1 VVALQ
6 ALALYSTRVY
16 SREGASTVTVHSPSG
31 AQHLFEVNQNNK
43 LLYQERALQDT
54 EGKYS
59 VEVKGS
65 ACASVQV
72 SEYTPPNTKVQDMD
86 LYITVN
92 FKHLRSVV
100 WLDSWF
106 MKYLYFP

>member
-6 ALALYSTRVY
+6 ALALYSTRVF
-16 SREGASTVTVHSPSG
+16 SREGTSTVTVQSPSG
-31 AQHLFEVNQNNK
+31 GQHLFNVNQNNK

-54 EGKYS
+54 EGKYT

-72 SEYTPPNTKVQDMD
+72 SEDTPPNPMLQD
-86 LYITVN
+86 LIYI
-92 FKHLRSVV
+92 L
-100 WLDSWF
+100 L
-106 MKYLYFP
+106 

>member
-1 VVALQ
+1 MALQ
-6 ALALYSTRVY
+6 ALALYSTRVF
-16 SREGASTVTVHSPSG
+16 SRGGASTVTVRSPSG
-31 AQHLFEVNQNNK
+31 ERCLFHVNQNNK

-72 SEYTPPNTKVQDMD
+72 SEYTSLLPVLWRKMRFNIHYREDVCIWTG
-86 LYITVN
+86 
-92 FKHLRSVV
+92 
-100 WLDSWF
+100 WF
-106 MKYLYFP
+106 P